1 MHSSAA
7 PARSAASRGTP
18 NTAELSTTRKGRSRF
33 PPPRLEYRMA
43 SISRLGRAIS
53 SGKVESDSSLPNSAS
68 VSSAVRSSRFAKS
81 DSAVA
86 VVIKKSS
93 RSVWPGQSVMPQASS
108 IAAGLAR
115 PRLKTTWELSWA
127 NIGYASGSPAI
138 RKYCAVIIY
147 AYSLRKPG
155 IPAEEIRFQTE
166 AEFAPRPKFAADFP
180 GRAAAAISAGA
191 ALSCRSSGFDVDG
204 LALAYRRAGQSS
216 LGRFQRDLALLAAIG
231 RRRRGREILQSPRHR
246 LGCIA

>member
-43 SISRLGRAIS
+43 SISRFGRAIS

-86 VVIKKSS
+86 VVIKESS
-93 RSVWPGQSVMPQASS
+93 RSVWPGQSVMAQASS
-108 IAAGLAR
+108 IAAGRVGHALK
-115 PRLKTTWELSWA
+115 RLGNYHGLISSTL
-127 NIGYASGSPAI
+127 GPPAI
-138 RKYCAVIIY
+138 RKSCLVIIY
-147 AYSLRKPG
+147 AYSLRKAGYP
-155 IPAEEIRFQTE
+155 PQR
-166 AEFAPRPKFAADFP
+166 KYDFKQKP
-180 GRAAAAISAGA
+180 NVR
-191 ALSCRSSGFDVDG
+191 
-204 LALAYRRAGQSS
+204 LARNLLLIFLAVLLLPY
-216 LGRFQRDLALLAAIG
+216 LLA
-231 RRRRGREILQSPRHR
+231 P
-246 LGCIA
+246 

>member
-7 PARSAASRGTP
+7 PARSAAWRGTP

-93 RSVWPGQSVMPQASS
+93 RSVWPGQSVMAQASS
-108 IAAGLAR
+108 IAARLAGHALKRLGNYHGLILSTRVVRPPYENTVWLLSTRIPSQSRVSRKRKYDFKQKPNLRLAR
-115 PRLKTTWELSWA
+115 NLLL
-127 NIGYASGSPAI
+127 ILL
-138 RKYCAVIIY
+138 AVLLLPY
-147 AYSLRKPG
+147 LL
-155 IPAEEIRFQTE
+155 
-166 AEFAPRPKFAADFP
+166 AP
-180 GRAAAAISAGA
+180 
-191 ALSCRSSGFDVDG
+191 L
-204 LALAYRRAGQSS
+204 YRAGHPVST
-216 LGRFQRDLALLAAIG
+216 LMT
-231 RRRRGREILQSPRHR
+231 
-246 LGCIA
+246 